1 MIRLPPRS
9 TRPDTLLPYT
19 TLFRS
24 IHIITSR
31 LNRFDDSL
39 VLLIEGPRL
48 PGAHAVID
56 LRIVLTK
63 ISRRALDIV
72 AAGLG
77 LGHDDVRTQGVYGLL
92 ARCPGWPHRDSLNP
106 RTYLEPPDVRA
117 HVAHPVVAPPQNGN
131 PGVRYETRD

>member
-1 MIRLPPRS
+1 MRISDWGSDVCSADLPVDFPRRADSRLVAGEHGR
-9 TRPDTLLPYT
+9 T
-19 TLFRS
+19 TPVT

-63 ISRRALDIV
+63 ISRRAIEIV

-77 LGHDDVRTQGVYGLL
+77 LGRDDVRTQGVYGD
-92 ARCPGWPHRDSLNP
+92 RKSTRLNSS
-106 RTYLEPPDVRA
+106 
-117 HVAHPVVAPPQNGN
+117 H
-131 PGVRYETRD
+131 

>member
-1 MIRLPPRS
+1 MRISDWSSDVCSSRIDFPPHADSRFVAGEHGR
-9 TRPDTLLPYT
+9 TKPVT
-19 TLFRS
+19 

-63 ISRRALDIV
+63 ISRRAIEIV

-77 LGHDDVRTQGVYGLL
+77 LGRDDEIG
-92 ARCPGWPHRDSLNP
+92 S
-106 RTYLEPPDVRA
+106 A
-117 HVAHPVVAPPQNGN
+117 HV
-131 PGVRYETRD
+131 

>member
-1 MIRLPPRS
+1 MRISDWGSDVCSADLPVDFPRRADSRLVAGEHGR
-9 TRPDTLLPYT
+9 T
-19 TLFRS
+19 TPVT

-63 ISRRALDIV
+63 ISRRAIEIV
-72 AAGLG
+72 ADGLG
-77 LGHDDVRTQGVYGLL
+77 LGRDDVRTQRSEERRVGKEGVSTCKSRWSPY
-92 ARCPGWPHRDSLNP
+92 N
-106 RTYLEPPDVRA
+106 
-117 HVAHPVVAPPQNGN
+117 
-131 PGVRYETRD
+131 

>member
-1 MIRLPPRS
+1 MFINLQVAPLELRFRASDSGTFEPVDFPRHADS
-9 TRPDTLLPYT
+9 RFVAGEHGRTKPVT
-19 TLFRS
+19 

-63 ISRRALDIV
+63 ISRRAIEIV

-77 LGHDDVRTQGVYGLL
+77 LGRDDVRTQGVYGLL
-92 ARCPGWPHRDSLNP
+92 ARCPGDRKSTHLNSS
-106 RTYLEPPDVRA
+106 
-117 HVAHPVVAPPQNGN
+117 H
-131 PGVRYETRD
+131 

>member
-1 MIRLPPRS
+1 MFINLQVAPLELRFRASDSGTFEPVDFPRHADS
-9 TRPDTLLPYT
+9 RFVAGEHGRTKPVT
-19 TLFRS
+19 

-63 ISRRALDIV
+63 ISRRAI
-72 AAGLG
+72 
-77 LGHDDVRTQGVYGLL
+77 RTQEHTSELPSL
-92 ARCPGWPHRDSLNP
+92 HRISYAVLCLKTQTIKHN
-106 RTYLEPPDVRA
+106 
-117 HVAHPVVAPPQNGN
+117 
-131 PGVRYETRD
+131 